1 MLKALNLSHTFDYP
15 LFTDVSFELQVQE
28 SMAIIGVSGS
38 GKSTLMHV
46 LSTLLEPL
54 EGSVEIDGEDIY
66 KMSQKQLLK
75 LRRDKIGIIFQQHY
89 LFRGFKAR
97 ENLEVAAL
105 LSQTTIDD
113 ALLERL
119 GILDLMDK
127 KVTELSGGQQ
137 QRVSIARV
145 LTKKPK
151 LIFADEPTGN
161 LDEETAFEVMDILD
175 EYIKENDAI
184 LIMVTHDKRLAK
196 RCKKQYRLQ
205 DQQLTL
211 LESN

>member
-1 MLKALNLSHTFDYP
+1 MLKAINLSHTFDYA
-15 LFTDVSFELQVQE
+15 LFKDVSFSLDPKE

-46 LSTLLEPL
+46 LSTLLKPI
-54 EGSVEIDGEDIY
+54 EGAVEIFGKDIY
-66 KMSQKQLLK
+66 ELSQKKLLK

-89 LFRGFKAR
+89 LFRGFSAR

-105 LSQTTIDD
+105 LSETQIDQTILD
-113 ALLERL
+113 RL
-119 GILDLMDK
+119 GIAELMNK

-137 QRVSIARV
+137 QRISIARV

-161 LDEETAFEVMDILD
+161 LDEDTAFEVMDILQ
-175 EYIKENDAI
+175 EYIETNDAC
-184 LIMVTHDKRLAK
+184 LVMVTHDKRLAH
-196 RCKKQYRLQ
+196 RCKKQYLLA
-205 DQQLTL
+205 DQHLSL
-211 LESN
+211 MN